1 MEILWL
7 QDFLVVAEAGNFTR
21 AAAMR
26 NTSQAEDR
34 PRDEFFG
41 NPRSERVQLFFSKIL
56 SH

>member
-1 MEILWL
+1 MEIRWL
-7 QDFLVVAEAGNFTR
+7 QDFLVVAETGNFTR

-34 PRDEFFG
+34 PKHEFFG
-41 NPRSERVQLFFSKIL
+41 NPRSEHVQFFFSKIL